1 MAVSGEHG
9 ESGIQMVQYGPIQGL
24 CPMNAPGQYKPSY
37 DTGLTGEMLPP
48 IEAVNAAGQNDLQ
61 AVLRMADEWDCESLP
76 ALRKTLAVLDRA
88 AEKPEK
94 ASVQMLSEVVLRD
107 PLMTLK
113 LLATVA
119 PLARAQNATRPETV
133 TSAIVWLG
141 VEPFLSRFVQTPV
154 LESVLSDRPSASSAV
169 RGIIARAKHAGR
181 IALGLAIR
189 RNDTDAA
196 VIYETAVVN
205 DAAEIMLWLHHEEL
219 ALQIQALHRG
229 DPDVS
234 SLQAQQQVLGFALGG
249 LTRELMRRWE
259 MPRLM
264 QRLADPE
271 YVDDRQVYCVHLGI
285 QMARHLQSGWSH
297 PKMAEDL
304 QRVADLLCTSLAGAR
319 RVIEE
324 IES

>member
-1 MAVSGEHG
+1 MAVSGERG

-24 CPMNAPGQYKPSY
+24 GPTSAPGQYKSSY
-37 DTGLTGEMLPP
+37 DMELTGDMLPP
-48 IEAVNAAGQNDLQ
+48 IEALNAAGHNDLQ
-61 AVLRMADEWDCESLP
+61 AVRQMANEWDCESLP
-76 ALRKTLAVLDRA
+76 ALRKTLAVLTRA
-88 AEKPEK
+88 AETPEK
-94 ASVQMLSEVVLRD
+94 ASVQLLSEVVLRD

-119 PLARAQNATRPETV
+119 PLARAQNAARPETV
-133 TSAIVWLG
+133 TSAIVWQG
-141 VEPFLSRFVQTPV
+141 VDPFLSRFSRAPALETV
-154 LESVLSDRPSASSAV
+154 LLNRPAALHAV
-169 RGIIARAKHAGR
+169 REIITRAKHAGR

-205 DAAEIMLWLHHEEL
+205 DAAEIMLWLHHEDL
-219 ALQIQALHRG
+219 AQQIQTLHRG
-229 DPDVS
+229 NPDVS
-234 SLQAQQQVLGFALGG
+234 SLQAQQQVLGFTLGS

-271 YVDDRQVYCVHLGI
+271 YVEDRQVYCVHLGI

-319 RVIEE
+319 RVIDE